1 MLSGIHHDKKKKK
14 KNRFVLRFLLLSVFG
29 WTWGITVN
37 NDTLLPPLANTWKVC
52 HLNLLS
58 AA

>member
-1 MLSGIHHDKKKKK
+1 MLGGIYHDQKNK

-29 WTWGITVN
+29 RTWGITVN

-52 HLNLLS
+52 HLNLLFL
-58 AA
+58 

>member
-1 MLSGIHHDKKKKK
+1 MLCGIHHDQKTK

-37 NDTLLPPLANTWKVC
+37 NDTLLPPLANAWKVC
-52 HLNLLS
+52 HLNLLFL
-58 AA
+58 